1 MTRAQAAGYFGYW
14 GKAKKDPDQDGPD
27 YHLLA
32 YHSLDVAAVAAHWW
46 DNSPALRHLFCLN
59 QRMDESRVR
68 AWLLFFIALHDLG
81 KFDIR
86 FQCKVPQVWLALN
99 PEDRHARLPTSHDCK
114 EYDHGLAGLYWFD
127 IEHQTDAVDDPFSLE
142 PTNLFASWLPW
153 MEAVCG
159 HHGTVIHTDKL
170 DVPHYRLPVEL
181 HSFSKRDSA
190 ARHGWIA
197 VLENIFLKPV
207 GLTVQSVPPDC
218 SVLMAGFCSVSDWLG
233 SWLNDDTFLFKATG
247 SGDESELR
255 QYFEQRYQYDAAEV
269 MRRSGLIGQVKTD
282 ASVQTL
288 LDSGHQPRQLQVLVN
303 SLPPVAGL
311 TIVEAPT
318 GSGKTETALA
328 YAWKL
333 VEQNLAD
340 SIVFALPTQAT
351 ANAMLQRIEALASK
365 LFEKPNL
372 VLAHANS
379 RFNSAFS
386 GIKERGRN
394 EQGENALSQCVQWLS
409 QSKKR
414 VFLGQIGVCTIDQ
427 VLVSV
432 LPLRHRFVRGF
443 GAGRSV
449 LIVDEVHAYDRYMY
463 GLLEAVLQDQAKAGS
478 SAILLS
484 ATLPRQ
490 QKKQLL
496 ASYSQT
502 LPAGFSSTAALSPYP
517 QVSWISGLNFQQF
530 DLEDYPQQQPPQF
543 NLYIEPRYSVDAI
556 PDDELLTQLLSAAK
570 QGAQVCLIC
579 NLVDVAQKAY
589 QKLKA
594 VSGATEVQ
602 LFHARFSLL
611 DRQVKETQALDCFG
625 KEGDRNRG
633 RILVATQ
640 VVEQSLDVD
649 FDWLVTQ
656 ICPVDLL
663 FQRLGRLH
671 RHQRASRPL
680 GFEKPK
686 ATVLLP
692 NADGYGIIGKIYSHT
707 RVMWRTQQAIESL
720 GEQPLVFPD
729 AYRSWI
735 EPIYSD
741 EVTTPEPDW
750 VSSGMEMFEND
761 DFTKKIKA
769 RQMRQWA
776 ENISL
781 YDNEVNERA
790 VTRDGAMSI
799 PLVPFVQTKAGRQL
813 LDGRIY
819 EQLGEY
825 QQQEALALNQVNVPD
840 SWKGKIKVLPDDQG
854 RYWLAGQLQQ
864 EQLCMTSGKHYLY
877 YSKEKGMEI
886 QNEPAN

>member
-1 MTRAQAAGYFGYW
+1 MIEAQAGSYFAYW
-14 GKAKKDPDQDGPD
+14 GKAKKDPDQAGPD

-32 YHSLDVAAVAAHWW
+32 YHSLDVAAVAAYWW
-46 DNSPALRHLFCLN
+46 DHSLALRHLFCNN
-59 QRMDESRVR
+59 QKLEEHKVR

-99 PEDRHARLPTSHDCK
+99 PADQQARLPTVFDCK

-127 IEHQTDAVDDPFSLE
+127 TDYQADAADDPFALGATHPFE
-142 PTNLFASWLPW
+142 SWQPW

-159 HHGTVIHTDKL
+159 HHGTVMHTDKL
-170 DVPHYRLPVEL
+170 DAHRYRLPVEL
-181 HSFSKRDSA
+181 HSFTKRDST
-190 ARHGWIA
+190 ARSAWVA
-197 VLENIFLKPV
+197 TLETLFLQPA
-207 GLTVQSVPPDC
+207 GLTVQHSPPDC
-218 SVLMAGFCSVSDWLG
+218 SVLLAGFCSIADWLG
-233 SWLNDDTFLFKATG
+233 SWLSDDTFLFQSTAAINETG
-247 SGDESELR
+247 LMH
-255 QYFEQRYQYDAAEV
+255 YFERRYHNDAAKV
-269 MRRSGLIGQVKTD
+269 IKRSGLTGQVKPN
-282 ASVQTL
+282 ANVQAL
-288 LDSGHQPRQLQVLVN
+288 LDSGYQPRQLQVLVQ
-303 SLPPVAGL
+303 SLPLTAGL
-311 TIVEAPT
+311 TIIEAPT

-340 SIVFALPTQAT
+340 SIIFALPTQAT
-351 ANAMLQRIEALASK
+351 ANAMLQRIETLAPK
-365 LFEKPNL
+365 LFDNPNL

-379 RFNSAFS
+379 RFNSAFA
-386 GIKERGRN
+386 GIKERGGN
-394 EQGENALSQCVQWLS
+394 GQGENALSQCVKWLS

-478 SAILLS
+478 PAILLS
-484 ATLPRQ
+484 ATLPMQ
-490 QKKQLL
+490 QKEQLL
-496 ASYSQT
+496 RSYAPSHSAISNK
-502 LPAGFSSTAALSPYP
+502 LAKDAPYP
-517 QVSWISGLNFQQF
+517 QVSWISGQHFSQF
-530 DLEDYPQQQPPQF
+530 DLTPYPDQQPSQF
-543 NLYIEPRYSVDAI
+543 QLYLEPRYSKDAA
-556 PDDELLTQLLSAAK
+556 PDEDLLGQLISAAR

-579 NLVDVAQKAY
+579 NIVDVAQQAY
-589 QKLKA
+589 QRLKHL
-594 VSGATEVQ
+594 SPETDIQ

-611 DRQVKETQALDCFG
+611 DRQVKENLALACFG
-625 KEGDRNRG
+625 KEGERSRG
-633 RILVATQ
+633 RVLVATQ

-649 FDWLVTQ
+649 FDWVVTQ

-671 RHQRASRPL
+671 RHQRAYRPA
-680 GFEKPK
+680 GFTKPK

-692 NADGYGIIGKIYSHT
+692 DAEGYGIIGKIYSHT
-707 RVMWRTQQAIESL
+707 RVMWRTQQAIETL

-729 AYRSWI
+729 AYRNWI

-741 EVTTPEPDW
+741 EVTTLEPDW
-750 VSSGMEMFEND
+750 VSSGMELFENE

-781 YDNEVNERA
+781 YDSEINECA

-799 PLVPFVQTKAGRQL
+799 PLVPFVQTQAGRQL

-819 EQLGEY
+819 EQLDAY
-825 QQQEALALNQVNVPD
+825 KQQEALALNQVNVPD
-840 SWKGKIKVLPDDQG
+840 SWKRKIKVLPDEYG
-854 RYWLAGQLQQ
+854 RFWLSGQYQQ
-864 EQLCMTSGKHYLY
+864 EKLCMQTGKHYLY
-877 YSKEKGMEI
+877 YTKEKGMEI
-886 QNEPAN
+886 RNEPAN

>member
-1 MTRAQAAGYFGYW
+1 MHRTTLGYWGYW
-14 GKAKKDPDQDGPD
+14 GKAKQDREQAGHD

-32 YHSLDVAAVAAHWW
+32 YHSLDVAAVAAYWW
-46 DNSPALRHLFCLN
+46 DHSPALRHLFCRN
-59 QRMDESRVR
+59 QKLDEQQVR
-68 AWLLFFIALHDLG
+68 AWMLFFIALHDLG

-86 FQCKVPQVWLALN
+86 FQCKVPQVWLVLN
-99 PEDRHARLPTSHDCK
+99 PEDRHERLPTAYDCK

-127 IEHQTDAVDDPFSLE
+127 SDYQTDAIDDPFSLGSAHPFE
-142 PTNLFASWLPW
+142 SWLPW

-159 HHGTVIHTDKL
+159 HHGTVVHTDKL
-170 DVPHYRLPVEL
+170 DAHRYRLPVEL
-181 HSFSKRDSA
+181 YSFTKRDSA
-190 ARHGWIA
+190 ARYAWIT
-197 VLENIFLKPV
+197 VLEHLFLTPA
-207 GLTVQSVPPDC
+207 GLTAQSAPPDC
-218 SVLMAGFCSVSDWLG
+218 SVLVAGFCSVSDWLG
-233 SWLNDDTFLFKATG
+233 SWLSDDTFLFESTHT
-247 SGDESELR
+247 GDESALLR
-255 QYFEQRYQYDAAEV
+255 YFEQRYQHDAAKV
-269 MRRSGLIGQVKTD
+269 IQRSGLTGQVKPN
-282 ASVQTL
+282 ASVQGL
-288 LDSGHQPRQLQVLVN
+288 LDSGHQPRQVQVLVD
-303 SLPPVAGL
+303 SLPIVSGL

-340 SIVFALPTQAT
+340 SIIFALPTQAT
-351 ANAMLQRIEALASK
+351 ANAMLQRIEILAPK
-365 LFEKPNL
+365 LFDNPNL

-478 SAILLS
+478 PAILLS
-484 ATLPRQ
+484 ATLPQQ

-496 ASYSQT
+496 ASYSST
-502 LPAGFSSTAALSPYP
+502 LPTNFSSTAELTPYP
-517 QVSWISGLNFQQF
+517 QVSWISGLNFRLF

-543 NLYIEPRYSVDAI
+543 NLYLEPRYSVDAV
-556 PDDELLTQLLSAAK
+556 PDDELLTQLLSAVK

-579 NLVDVAQKAY
+579 NLVDVAQKSY

-594 VSGATEVQ
+594 AAGAIEIQ

-611 DRQVKETQALDCFG
+611 DRQVKENLALACFG
-625 KEGDRNRG
+625 KEGDRSRG

-649 FDWLVTQ
+649 FDWVVTQ

-692 NADGYGIIGKIYSHT
+692 NAEGYGIIGKIYSHT
-707 RVMWRTQQAIESL
+707 RVMWRTQQAIEAL
-720 GEQPLVFPD
+720 GEQPVVFPD
-729 AYRSWI
+729 AYRRWI
-735 EPIYSD
+735 EPIYSED
-741 EVTTPEPDW
+741 ITAPEPDW
-750 VSSGMEMFEND
+750 VSQGMEMFENE

-781 YDNEVNERA
+781 YDSEVNERA

-799 PLVPFVQTKAGRQL
+799 PLVPFVQSKAGKQL
-813 LDGRIY
+813 LDGQIF
-819 EQLGEY
+819 ESLTEY
-825 QQQEALALNQVNVPD
+825 QRQEALALNQVNVPD
-840 SWKGKIKVLPDDQG
+840 SWKGKIKVLPDEQG
-854 RYWLAGQLQQ
+854 RYWLSGQPKQ
-864 EQLCMTSGKHYLY
+864 ERLCMHTGKNYLY
-877 YSKEKGMEI
+877 YTKEKGMEI